1 MWREEPKKIAA
12 KLSEQIQART
22 VHYAL
27 HNISRDDMSTKLVNG
42 GAER

>member
-1 MWREEPKKIAA
+1 MWHEEPKKIAA
-12 KLSEQIQART
+12 KLAEQART